1 MVHHRER
8 VFGAEQQ
15 RDRTPLLAYNS
26 EPGNYLQVVRSKP
39 LKNIDTQEPTL
50 VETWLRWSLSHDG

>member
-8 VFGAEQQ
+8 VFSAEQQ
-15 RDRTPLLAYNS
+15 RDRAPLLAYNS
-26 EPGNYLQVVRSKP
+26 EAGNYLQGVRSKS

-50 VETWLRWSLSHDG
+50 IKTWLCWSLSHDG